1 VFRQEVG
8 NGRARCSQL
17 QEALHQ
23 KATELDAARAA
34 QTAAQQEQAAA
45 VARQQ
50 QVEQQLQEAQRGNVL
65 LQQQCDKVCG
75 CWVIGTLNL
84 CRYLNHWM
92 SSKTCMSSICDSGD
106 QDSFTHICVTNTP
119 PYVCRQQAPSA
130 CVPQTSM
137 FVLLTTAC
145 VQAQGM
151 LSNTLQQ
158 LESLESRVSLVSSSS
173 LSISS
178 GTPQGQT
185 LDAAIEAALH
195 LLERLFVSMQ
205 CLAADAA
212 TISNASNA
220 CKVEVL
226 VGGIMQGLEAAAGQ
240 QQQQQQ
246 QQGSGPPGAA
256 ANLVLLR
263 NAAGAAGK
271 QRCSEL
277 ERQLSTLQLQLAD
290 TMSQLVSM
298 SSANARLQRML
309 NLKTR
314 AAASLDRQVGAV
326 ETQLQH
332 MQAQQAATDSSMAQM
347 QQELAAARL
356 QQSKASAECSA
367 RAAELQAAQSRANVV
382 EAALQQLQAAAEAT
396 EASTDQLTERL
407 QQAME
412 KSRQEVTATAGAQRQ
427 HAAAALQAEQLQQQ
441 LTVAS
446 ARVAELEK
454 EVRECRHKVDICS
467 QAARNAEY
475 RAVETTTRL
484 ADLRREF
491 DLSQQQQPTQQQR
504 AAAG

>member
-1 VFRQEVG
+1 
-8 NGRARCSQL
+8 L
-17 QEALHQ
+17 QRLEA
-23 KATELDAARAA
+23 
-34 QTAAQQEQAAA
+34 
-45 VARQQ
+45 
-50 QVEQQLQEAQRGNVL
+50 
-65 LQQQCDKVCG
+65 
-75 CWVIGTLNL
+75 
-84 CRYLNHWM
+84 
-92 SSKTCMSSICDSGD
+92 
-106 QDSFTHICVTNTP
+106 
-119 PYVCRQQAPSA
+119 
-130 CVPQTSM
+130 
-137 FVLLTTAC
+137 
-145 VQAQGM
+145 
-151 LSNTLQQ
+151 
-158 LESLESRVSLVSSSS
+158 LESRVSLVSSSS

-178 GTPQGQT
+178 STPQGQT
-185 LDAAIEAALH
+185 LEAAIKAALH

-212 TISNASNA
+212 IISNASNA
-220 CKVEVL
+220 CKVKVL
-226 VGGIMQGLEAAAGQ
+226 VGGILQGLEAAAG

-256 ANLVLLR
+256 ASLVLLR

-277 ERQLSTLQLQLAD
+277 ERQLATMQLQLAD

-314 AAASLDRQVGAV
+314 AAASLERQVGAG

-332 MQAQQAATDSSMAQM
+332 MQAQQAAADSSMVQL

-356 QQSKASAECSA
+356 QQSKAAAECST
-367 RAAELQAAQSRANVV
+367 RAAELQAAQSRADAV

-396 EASTDQLTERL
+396 EASTVQLTERL
-407 QQAME
+407 QQAMDT
-412 KSRQEVTATAGAQRQ
+412 SRQEVTATAAAQRQ

-446 ARVAELEK
+446 ERVAELEK

-504 AAAG
+504 LAAG